1 MTTEYKGTTAMAE
14 QTSFYFA
21 GTEMTGTH
29 LKACRLS
36 DLTHLELQ
44 VYAILLGAKHTG
56 LTRDEIMQ
64 RMSFRSGHSA
74 MQYIP
79 RLVNLGLAEAVG
91 KRKAST
97 GYVQTIWKVRT

>member
-1 MTTEYKGTTAMAE
+1 MTTEHKGTTAMAE
-14 QTSFYFA
+14 QTSFKFD
-21 GTEMTGTH
+21 TVE
-29 LKACRLS
+29 LEPCRLS

-56 LTRDEIMQ
+56 LTRDELVD

-79 RLVNLGLAEAVG
+79 RLVKLGLAEAAG
-91 KRKAST
+91 KRKASA
-97 GYVQTIWKVRT
+97 GYVQTIWKVRL

>member
-1 MTTEYKGTTAMAE
+1 MTTEYKGTTAMAD
-14 QTSFYFA
+14 QTSFKFD
-21 GTEMTGTH
+21 TVE
-29 LKACRLS
+29 LEPCRLS
-36 DLTHLELQ
+36 NLTHLELQ

-56 LTRDEIMQ
+56 LTRDELVD

-79 RLVNLGLAEAVG
+79 RLVKRGLAEAAG

-97 GYVQTIWKVRT
+97 GWVQTIWKVRT

>member
-56 LTRDEIMQ
+56 LTRDELVE
-64 RMSFRSGHSA
+64 RMSFQRGHSA

-79 RLVNLGLAEAVG
+79 RLVRRGLVQAAG

-97 GYVQTIWKVRT
+97 GWAQTIWKVKV

>member
-1 MTTEYKGTTAMAE
+1 MAE

-44 VYAILLGAKHTG
+44 VYAILLGAKDTG
-56 LTRDEIMQ
+56 LTRHELMD
-64 RMSFRSGHSA
+64 RMSFCRGHSA

-79 RLVNLGLAEAVG
+79 RLVRKGLVQAAG
-91 KRKAST
+91 KRKASA
-97 GYVQTIWKVRT
+97 GYVQTIWKVRL

>member
-14 QTSFYFA
+14 QTSFKFD
-21 GTEMTGTH
+21 TVE
-29 LKACRLS
+29 LEPCRLS

-64 RMSFRSGHSA
+64 RMSFRSGHSC

-79 RLVNLGLAEAVG
+79 RLVKLGLAEAAG
-91 KRKAST
+91 KRKASA

>member
-1 MTTEYKGTTAMAE
+1 MTTEHKGTTAMAD
-14 QTSFYFA
+14 QKSFKFD
-21 GTEMTGTH
+21 TVE
-29 LKACRLS
+29 LEPCRLS

-64 RMSFRSGHSA
+64 RMSFRSGHSC

-79 RLVNLGLAEAVG
+79 RLVKLGLAEAAG
-91 KRKAST
+91 KRKASA
-97 GYVQTIWKVRT
+97 GYVQTIWKVRL

>member
-1 MTTEYKGTTAMAE
+1 MAE

-21 GTEMTGTH
+21 GTEMNGTH
-29 LKACRLS
+29 LIACRLS

-44 VYAILLGAKHTG
+44 VYAILLGAKQTG
-56 LTRDEIMQ
+56 LTRDEIID

-79 RLVNLGLAEAVG
+79 RLVKLGLAQAAG
-91 KRKAST
+91 KRKASA

>member
-1 MTTEYKGTTAMAE
+1 MTNEYKGTTAMAE
-14 QTSFYFA
+14 QTSFKFD
-21 GTEMTGTH
+21 TVE
-29 LKACRLS
+29 LEPCRLS

-56 LTRDEIMQ
+56 LTRDELVD
-64 RMSFRSGHSA
+64 RMSFQRGHSA

-79 RLVNLGLAEAVG
+79 KLVKRGLAIAAG

-97 GYVQTIWKVRT
+97 GWIQTIWKVRT